1 MMVSGARG
9 LSSSVS
15 ARHRIVAWS
24 PPLGHGDHPSGHPT
38 AAVESV
44 GFVFLE
50 STAMASL
57 RARGLL
63 LPMLIACVSAVVV
76 PDSVPAG
83 EDALPGHEDGLSGR
97 DIYDRMLENRF
108 DATEQKIRLVSGDRG
123 GSEQESRMNVLW
135 KSFRDEDGEA
145 RRGILS
151 KTRIRYTHPFDLRF
165 SGYLIIN
172 NRDRADDQ
180 FVYLASRRRVRRVS
194 LRGEAVMGTD
204 FSFEDVVPREV
215 EDADYRRLANERY
228 DARDCYVVEI
238 TPRPA
243 SDSEYSR
250 FVSRIDRERLVVLHT
265 RYWNSAG
272 VEVKE
277 LKAPAADVDEFDGIW
292 VPMRAEMRNLLTGG
306 YTLLQVEEMIGNPP
320 VADGE
325 FDPRRLESH

>member
-1 MMVSGARG
+1 M
-9 LSSSVS
+9 S
-15 ARHRIVAWS
+15 APR
-24 PPLGHGDHPSGHPT
+24 T
-38 AAVESV
+38 
-44 GFVFLE
+44 
-50 STAMASL
+50 
-57 RARGLL
+57 RALL
-63 LPMLIACVSAVVV
+63 LPMLFVWVSALGM
-76 PDSVPAG
+76 PDTAPAI

-97 DIYDRMLENRF
+97 DIYDRMLEKRF
-108 DATEQKIRLVSGDRG
+108 DTTEQKIRLVSGDRG
-123 GSEQESRMNVLW
+123 GSEQESRMSVLW
-135 KSFRDEDGEA
+135 KSFRDEGGEA
-145 RRGILS
+145 RRGVLS
-151 KTRIRYTHPFDLRF
+151 KTRIQYTHPFDLRF

-172 NRDRADDQ
+172 NQDRADDQ

-228 DARDCYVVEI
+228 DERDCYVVEI
-238 TPRPA
+238 TPRPE
-243 SDSEYSR
+243 SESEYSR

-277 LKAPAADVDEFDGIW
+277 LKAPAAEVREFDGIW

-306 YTLLQVEEMIGNPP
+306 YTTLQVEEMIGNPEVP
-320 VADGE
+320 DRE

>member
-1 MMVSGARG
+1 MSSLHAR
-9 LSSSVS
+9 
-15 ARHRIVAWS
+15 
-24 PPLGHGDHPSGHPT
+24 P
-38 AAVESV
+38 
-44 GFVFLE
+44 
-50 STAMASL
+50 
-57 RARGLL
+57 LL
-63 LPMLIACVSAVVV
+63 LPILCLCVAAV
-76 PDSVPAG
+76 SVPGAARAVG
-83 EDALPGHEDGLSGR
+83 DVLPGHEDGLSGR

-108 DATEQKIRLVSGDRG
+108 DATAQKIRLVSGDRG

-135 KSFRDEDGEA
+135 KSFRNDDGEA
-145 RRGILS
+145 RRGVLS
-151 KTRIRYTHPFDLRF
+151 KTQIRYTHPFDLRF

-228 DARDCYVVEI
+228 DDRDCYVVEI
-238 TPRPA
+238 TPRPD
-243 SDSEYSR
+243 SESEYSR

-277 LKAPAADVDEFDGIW
+277 LKAPAASVEAFDGIW

-306 YTLLQVEEMIGNPP
+306 YTLMHVDEMIGNPP
-320 VADGE
+320 VEDSE